1 LKNLKYKKN
10 QYTEGFSICA
20 LLIAGMFFYW
30 GFNALFENGFWR
42 FGVDWIS
49 LLWIGIG
56 SAILIS
62 QIAALANR
70 SKLKNVV
77 LHEFEQNPNI
87 SVEEISNNTGVS
99 VRDIRAIILDLKGT
113 GKLKGQFSTKTGD
126 AEEMKV
132 SKVKEVALVQQ
143 KIEPDV
149 QIDQAIFCPFCG
161 TPIKRSEAAFC
172 AFCGSKLK

>member
-1 LKNLKYKKN
+1 MKNLKYKGN

-30 GFNALFENGFWR
+30 GFNAFFENGFWR

-56 SAILIS
+56 SAILVS
-62 QIAALANR
+62 QVAALANR

-77 LHEFEQNPNI
+77 LHEFELNPNI

-113 GKLKGQFSTKTGD
+113 GRLKGQFSTQTGD
-126 AEEMKV
+126 AQKMQV
-132 SKVKEVALVQQ
+132 SNVKEVAVIQE
-143 KIEPDV
+143 KIESNEKPK
-149 QIDQAIFCPFCG
+149 FCPFCG
-161 TPIKRSEAAFC
+161 TPIKRSEATFC

>member
-56 SAILIS
+56 SAILVS

-113 GKLKGQFSTKTGD
+113 GRLKGRFSPQTGD
-126 AEEMKV
+126 AEEMQV
-132 SKVKEVALVQQ
+132 SKLKQDPMIKKQVGETEQGK
-143 KIEPDV
+143 
-149 QIDQAIFCPFCG
+149 FCPFCG
-161 TPIKRSEAAFC
+161 TPIKRSEATFC